1 MPVPDSTNDTRLPVT
16 LLSGFLGSGKTTLL
30 SYILKSKDHGLRC
43 AIIVNDMGALNIDA
57 SLIKNHKLTQKE
69 EKIVQMQNGCICCT
83 LRADLLEEV
92 ASLAEMGSFDY
103 LIIESSGISEP
114 IQVAETFTPEFA
126 ESIEGTTIQ
135 EIEESLPEDENTT
148 PESKR
153 RLAKLIAQ
161 GGLTKIARLDTC
173 VSMVDCTTFMDD
185 FDTTDFL
192 TDRHG
197 KQVDPEDERNIT
209 DLLTDQIEFANVILL
224 NKTDMVNKDQLAKV
238 ENLVKTLNP
247 TAKVIATTY
256 SKVDLKEILNTHLF
270 DFAKAATGAGWLQS
284 LRENTLIEITDSKG
298 VARMVPK
305 PETLEYGISSFVYTA
320 RRPFH
325 PHRLWDLI
333 SAPFCIIQ
341 TAAEEEDEH
350 DDDDDD
356 DDAKEE
362 QDVEMDED
370 KIKTQQL
377 IEMQAEKE
385 ALDLPSKVTFK
396 RASEVWKGVL
406 RSKGWIWLA
415 TRPNVHGEWSQAGV
429 MCTIDGGGPWMCR
442 IPENQWPSDG
452 DQETVDAI
460 KLDFMG
466 EWGDRRQELVFIGQ
480 ELDQELIT
488 KTMNQVLLSDNE
500 WAKWEKIM
508 KSGRLSDDKKAEKLF
523 NLFDDGWEAW
533 PEPLDEEQEEEE
545 EGAGGEGGGEAGHG
559 SRNAHAGH
567 HHSNV
572 PKKKAKISVE

>member
-1 MPVPDSTNDTRLPVT
+1 MPVPDDKRLPVT

-43 AIIVNDMGALNIDA
+43 AVIVNDMGALNIDA

-69 EKIVQMQNGCICCT
+69 EKVVQMQNGCICCT

-92 ASLAEMGSFDY
+92 ANLAEMGSFDY

-126 ESIEGTTIQ
+126 ESIEGTSVE
-135 EIEESLPEDENTT
+135 EIEESLPTDDGTT
-148 PESKR
+148 PEARR
-153 RLAKLIAQ
+153 RLAKLIAE
-161 GGLTKIARLDTC
+161 GGLSKVAKLDTC

-197 KQVDPEDERNIT
+197 KEVDPEDERNIT

-224 NKTDMVNKDQLAKV
+224 NKTDMVSKEQIAKI

-247 TAKVIATTY
+247 GAKIIRTSY
-256 SKVDLKEILNTHLF
+256 SKVDLKEILNTNLF

-284 LRENTLIEITDSKG
+284 LRENTLMEITDSKG
-298 VARMVPK
+298 IKKMVPK

-325 PHRLWDLI
+325 PHRLWDLL
-333 SAPFCIIQ
+333 SSPFCIIQ
-341 TAAEEEDEH
+341 SAEEEDE
-350 DDDDDD
+350 D
-356 DDAKEE
+356 EE
-362 QDVEMDED
+362 DEDGEGEGEDEDVEMDEE
-370 KIKTQQL
+370 KLKAQRL
-377 IEMQAEKE
+377 EEMKAEKE
-385 ALDLPSKVTFK
+385 ALDLPSKVKFK
-396 RASEVWKGVL
+396 RESKVWKGVL

-415 TRPNVHGEWSQAGV
+415 TRPNLHGEWSQAGV

-442 IPENQWPSDG
+442 IPEDQWPGGG
-452 DQETVDAI
+452 DQETIDAI

-480 ELDQELIT
+480 ELDQDLIRD
-488 KTMNQVLLSDNE
+488 TMDKVLLNDDE
-500 WAKWEKIM
+500 WAQWEKIM
-508 KSGRLSDDKKAEKLF
+508 KSRRLSDDKKNEKLF
-523 NLFDDGWEAW
+523 NLFDELTRPLIDGWEAW
-533 PEPLDEEQEEEE
+533 PEPIEDDEE
-545 EGAGGEGGGEAGHG
+545 EGEGHNH
-559 SRNAHAGH
+559 SHAGH
-567 HHSNV
+567 NHSAV
-572 PKKKAKISVE
+572 PKKNAKISGE

>member
-1 MPVPDSTNDTRLPVT
+1 MPVPDETSDKRLPVT

-43 AIIVNDMGALNIDA
+43 AVIVNDMGALNIDA
-57 SLIKNHKLTQKE
+57 SIIKNHQLTQKE
-69 EKIVQMQNGCICCT
+69 EKVVQMQNGCICCT

-92 ASLAEMGSFDY
+92 ANLAEMGTFDY

-126 ESIEGTTIQ
+126 ESIEGTSIE
-135 EIEESLPEDENTT
+135 EIEESLPTDDGTT
-148 PESKR
+148 AEQR
-153 RLAKLIAQ
+153 NRLAKLIAE
-161 GGLTKIARLDTC
+161 GGLSKVAKLDTC

-197 KQVDPEDERNIT
+197 QEVDPEDERNIT

-224 NKTDMVNKDQLAKV
+224 NKTDMVSKDQIAKI

-247 TAKVIATTY
+247 TAKILKTLY
-256 SKVDLKEILNTHLF
+256 SKVDLKEILNTNLF
-270 DFAKAATGAGWLQS
+270 DFATAATGAGWLQS
-284 LRENTLIEITDSKG
+284 LRENTLMEITDAKG
-298 VARMVPK
+298 VKKMVPK

-341 TAAEEEDEH
+341 NAAEEEEDEE
-350 DDDDDD
+350 DDDD
-356 DDAKEE
+356 EE
-362 QDVEMDED
+362 EEEEGDDVEMDED
-370 KIKTQQL
+370 KLKQIRL
-377 IEMQAEKE
+377 EEMKAEKE
-385 ALDLPSKVTFK
+385 ALDLPSKVAFK
-396 RASEVWKGVL
+396 RESKVWKGVL
-406 RSKGWIWLA
+406 RSKGWIWMA
-415 TRPNVHGEWSQAGV
+415 TRPNLHGEWSQAGV
-429 MCTIDGGGPWMCR
+429 MCTIEGGGPWMCE
-442 IPENQWPSDG
+442 IPENQWPGGG
-452 DQETVDAI
+452 DQETIDAI

-466 EWGDRRQELVFIGQ
+466 DWGDRRQELVFIGQ
-480 ELDQELIT
+480 ELDQDLIR
-488 KTMNQVLLSDNE
+488 KTMDETLLTDDE

-508 KSGRLSDDKKAEKLF
+508 KSRRLSAEKKAEKLF

-533 PEPLDEEQEEEE
+533 PEPMEEEE
-545 EGAGGEGGGEAGHG
+545 DEID
-559 SRNAHAGH
+559 NAHAGH
-567 HHSNV
+567 SHNHNHSAV
-572 PKKKAKISVE
+572 PKKKAKISEA

>member
-1 MPVPDSTNDTRLPVT
+1 MPVPDDKRLPVT

-43 AIIVNDMGALNIDA
+43 AVIVNDMGALNIDA

-69 EKIVQMQNGCICCT
+69 EKVVQMQNGCICCT

-92 ASLAEMGSFDY
+92 ANLAEMGSFDY

-126 ESIEGTTIQ
+126 ESIEGTSVE
-135 EIEESLPEDENTT
+135 EIEESLPADDGTT
-148 PESKR
+148 PEARR
-153 RLAKLIAQ
+153 RLAKLIAE
-161 GGLTKIARLDTC
+161 GGLSKVAKLDTC

-197 KQVDPEDERNIT
+197 KEVDPEDERNIT

-224 NKTDMVNKDQLAKV
+224 NKTDMVSKEQIAKI

-247 TAKVIATTY
+247 GAKIIRTSY
-256 SKVDLKEILNTHLF
+256 SKVDLKEILNTNLF

-284 LRENTLIEITDSKG
+284 LRENTLMEITDSKG
-298 VARMVPK
+298 VKKMVPK

-325 PHRLWDLI
+325 PHRLWELL
-333 SAPFCIIQ
+333 SSPFCIIQ
-341 TAAEEEDEH
+341 SAEEEEEEEEDGEEGEGEGEDE
-350 DDDDDD
+350 
-356 DDAKEE
+356 
-362 QDVEMDED
+362 DVEMDEE
-370 KIKTQQL
+370 KLKAQRL
-377 IEMQAEKE
+377 EEMKAEKE
-385 ALDLPSKVTFK
+385 ALDLPSKVEFK
-396 RASEVWKGVL
+396 RESKVWKGVL

-415 TRPNVHGEWSQAGV
+415 TRPNLHGEWSQAGV
-429 MCTIDGGGPWMCR
+429 MCTIDGGGPWMCK
-442 IPENQWPSDG
+442 IPEDQWPGGG
-452 DQETVDAI
+452 DQETTDAI

-480 ELDQELIT
+480 ELDQELIRE
-488 KTMNQVLLSDNE
+488 TMDQVLLNDDE
-500 WAKWEKIM
+500 WAQWEKIM
-508 KSGRLSDDKKAEKLF
+508 KSRRLSDEKKNEKLF

-533 PEPLDEEQEEEE
+533 PEPIEDDEE
-545 EGAGGEGGGEAGHG
+545 EGEEGH
-559 SRNAHAGH
+559 NHPHAGH
-567 HHSNV
+567 NHSAV
-572 PKKKAKISVE
+572 PKKKAKISGE